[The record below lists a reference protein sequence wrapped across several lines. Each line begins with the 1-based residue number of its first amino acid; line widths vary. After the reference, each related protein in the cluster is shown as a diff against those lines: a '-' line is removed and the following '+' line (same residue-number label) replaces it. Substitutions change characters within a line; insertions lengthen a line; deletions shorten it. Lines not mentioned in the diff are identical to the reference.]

1 MKRKIKWNKYQSQPT
16 LQTRKWYFKHLID
29 PRFQGLNRLLV
40 LWYENDAW
48 SYKRCFHPTVKIKYL
63 NVMADGKKFFDQPVK
78 NDFITNKKIWKISTG
93 QGEDYI
99 NCCLLDDSNRFKQK
113 RST

>member
-1 MKRKIKWNKYQSQPT
+1 
-16 LQTRKWYFKHLID
+16 
-29 PRFQGLNRLLV
+29 
-40 LWYENDAW
+40 
-48 SYKRCFHPTVKIKYL
+48 
-63 NVMADGKKFFDQPVK
+63 MADGKKFFDQPVK